1 MMVPSVHFSRQRCF
15 LGHRHVPQPRS
26 ATAPQPRGATAPQP
40 RTPAQPRGATRRKPA
55 EAHRA
60 PRPVQTSPPAPQ
72 ACAAGSGVSVC
83 AESGART

>member
-15 LGHRHVPQPRS
+15 LGQRHVPQPRGP
-26 ATAPQPRGATAPQP
+26 AAPHP